1 MLFSH
6 LPLSQQCREE
16 INESN
21 GMKRMKEK
29 CMRKIKRDAVVIRL
43 SEHRHPELLVQL
55 ERWDGVLRSGPL
67 FLPSGV

>member
-1 MLFSH
+1 
-6 LPLSQQCREE
+6 
-16 INESN
+16 
-21 GMKRMKEK
+21 MKRMKEK